1 MGKACISKPQQASCL
16 YLLKIPAMNYV
27 LMDPPVGRERRKG
40 VFVHLWCRNKTEE
53 EFTDENVLF
62 KHLVE
67 SAWLLLLN
75 PEREGREV
83 FWCSCVLVSLCA
95 AEKPSGHKHLIC
107 KAPLSSWALKKEIF
121 ITWSDSMVL
130 TVGFILWSVTLRH
143 SWVALPGIY
152 VQQHKC
158 VCVCLSQKSFGRS
171 VMGCGQECCVQQ
183 GLLPQYLVLTQET
196 LYCEAVW
203 QKKWKYVAISMLC
216 CHWKL
221 VDFFFFKYQGSG
233 DLELLWNRCGM
244 ILAELEQILAF
255 I

>member
-27 LMDPPVGRERRKG
+27 LMDPPVGREGRKG

-95 AEKPSGHKHLIC
+95 AEKSPGHKHLIC

-121 ITWSDSMVL
+121 ITWSDSMVF
-130 TVGFILWSVTLRH
+130 TVVFILWSVTLRH
-143 SWVALPGIY
+143 GWVALPGT
-152 VQQHKC
+152 QMC
-158 VCVCLSQKSFGRS
+158 VCVS
-171 VMGCGQECCVQQ
+171 
-183 GLLPQYLVLTQET
+183 LPKIFWEK
-196 LYCEAVW
+196 CDGMWAG
-203 QKKWKYVAISMLC
+203 MLC
-216 CHWKL
+216 AAGAPATVPCAHPGNSLLWSSLTKKMEICCNQHVVL
-221 VDFFFFKYQGSG
+221 SLETCEFLFFFKYQGSG
-233 DLELLWNRCGM
+233 DLELLWNDF
-244 ILAELEQILAF
+244 AELEQILAF